1 MDHSGRKVG
10 VLDLFVAEKR
20 RPHLLPAEKDHRRIL
35 SMGRERFLLDGQLAP
50 AGGSS
55 LADGPA
61 RRTAVTREMTQAGE
75 KAQP

>member
-10 VLDLFVAEKR
+10 ALDLFVGQKR
-20 RPHLLPAEKDHRRIL
+20 RLRLLPVEKVHRRIL

-55 LADGPA
+55 LRNGPA
-61 RRTAVTREMTQAGE
+61 RRTAVTREMIQTGE
-75 KAQP
+75 KVQP